1 MKDKKKLIFF
11 LNIFNINSTIL
22 CLNKKDIKY
31 KFFLLKWFF
40 FFLSFFQKNNI
51 LLYSWV
57 FLIKYSYL
65 QKIVYFSKIKNLK
78 FFYIFLQK
86 NILIDYNKLNTIEY
100 FEKINS
106 LKKNEEIK
114 KINNFLRIN
123 KQYNY
128 TKKKFSFFKNFWWF
142 YYYWNSIIFKDHLIA
157 VASNNFVYETKNYWH
172 FFLIEDENVRFRL
185 KIDDGVGI
193 DWIYFSTYSELNKTL
208 NANLK
213 TREGTKNYIK
223 NRIKNYSFEEESEK
237 IVRSNNLLQEA
248 RTKLYNEKIEKS
260 KINIKNRTVD
270 VVELRKKVYSNFLNR
285 SFSMKYNKRDL
296 YNLISIYNKYSIYD
310 INFNSDDE
318 IDEKNFISILQKK
331 NDEFDLYE
339 TFTCNNEIML
349 YNFSI
354 NKQQNE
360 GDANFELIFKQE
372 LNFSIEKNFFKR
384 INNDFKNYYINL
396 NEQLFKYYFKKF
408 DYNFDFSINIE
419 FLNFFLN
426 LFWLYNCFFMKNKLK
441 FFKKYLDFNGLDDY
455 NLKFF
460 FNSIDFTNLNL
471 IFNFEIKN
479 LEIKNLDYNQHFF
492 LFFWNFFNNF
502 ILLNLNFLIYINLYK
517 ITTENFNNFL
527 IDDLKNNFFFTKNN
541 DNLYKHK
548 LNIAESYN
556 KFLKLNL
563 YFYSNFLKILSKK
576 KFFFLSLIILNFKKK
591 KTFFIL
597 KNIKKFTILNKNIN
611 KNILMNYKSNLYKLL
626 SEKKNNLK
634 KITELT
640 ISNFRKSSEVRSHL
654 INLNY
659 FGSFSVLSSEK
670 LFLFTSNEIIQD
682 MIYFYQYQFEY
693 FVLKLMFLNCNDWK
707 WIKLYLTYN
716 VSTKNNIN
724 LFFNIDKMY
733 SSNFV
738 QPINF
743 DEKRYKILLLN
754 SGKRKTHRIVK
765 IISKLI
771 TAYIS
776 KLFIGNYYIS
786 LEKISGKTLN
796 KNLTLALNFISQSII
811 FELIRPNFIQEF
823 IYICIATFSTGD
835 PKFLLRWIIKVLHK
849 ISFKKHWRFLYQLKQ
864 NILKISRRF
873 IELSKFRGLH
883 IIIKGKIGALGC
895 VRKKTVHIR
904 IGSYGLSRY
913 YLKGDM
919 LYSAAITQTGKIGV
933 KIITSYK

>member
-65 QKIVYFSKIKNLK
+65 QRVTYFSKINNLK

-86 NILIDYNKLNTIEY
+86 NNLIDYNKLNTIEY

-123 KQYNY
+123 KQYNHI
-128 TKKKFSFFKNFWWF
+128 KKKFSFFKNFWWF

-213 TREGTKNYIK
+213 TRDGTKNYIK

-318 IDEKNFISILQKK
+318 EDEKNFINVLQKK

-339 TFTCNNEIML
+339 TFTSNNDVVL
-349 YNFSI
+349 YNFPI

-372 LNFSIEKNFFKR
+372 LNFSIEKNFFKG

-408 DYNFDFSINIE
+408 NYNFDFSINIE
-419 FLNFFLN
+419 FLNLFLN

-455 NLKFF
+455 NLKSF

-492 LFFWNFFNNF
+492 LFFWNFFSNF

-517 ITTENFNNFL
+517 ITTEIFNNFL
-527 IDDLKNNFFFTKNN
+527 IDDLKNNFFFTKNS

-563 YFYSNFLKILSKK
+563 YFYNNFLKILSKK
-576 KFFFLSLIILNFKKK
+576 KFFFLSLIILNLKKK

-597 KNIKKFTILNKNIN
+597 KNIKKITILNKNIN
-611 KNILMNYKSNLYKLL
+611 KNILMSYKSNLYKLL
-626 SEKKNNLK
+626 DEKKNNFK
-634 KITELT
+634 KVTELT

-754 SGKRKTHRIVK
+754 SGKKKTHRIVK

-771 TAYIS
+771 TTYIS

-796 KNLTLALNFISQSII
+796 KNLTLALNFISQSIV